1 MRFRRFL
8 SGLLSAAL
16 VVGLLVLPP
25 ASAAGT
31 SGFTDIA
38 DARTA
43 DAAEMLRLLGVV
55 DGTGGTSF
63 KPGGTLTRA
72 EFCKMTVEIMGR
84 GDEEPAQRSRTIF
97 TDVGPTYWA
106 RGYVNLASSI
116 TIGGGTGED
125 ASAGTRL
132 IMGVGD
138 GTFQPNRA
146 ITYGEAVTILMR
158 VLGYSDG
165 DVATGTNWYDG
176 YVGLGQSSGLADG
189 LTISGGD
196 NITRGQAAILFYNLL
211 FTESKGGDQIYL
223 TTLGGSLE
231 NNAIILSTNAT
242 ADDGTTGSVLT
253 TSGTYK
259 TDRATFDETL
269 NGTRGQLVLD
279 KEKKL
284 LAVLPEE
291 GSTLRSVT
299 VMGTPEANAI
309 PVLGDETI
317 SVTLQTPVYKSD
329 SQSADTYENV
339 WTSLRSGT
347 PLKLCFNGSGQLD
360 YIYMSAGGA
369 VVSDDNV
376 LVAKNKPSGTSNPF
390 ASLSDGK
397 TPQIFKNGIPA
408 DLTDLRQYDVGTYD
422 AGSNTLFVS
431 DLKLTGLYENAY
443 PNSNAPSTVTVMGAE
458 FSVLPSAIPDLAQFK
473 VGDRMTLLLT
483 TTGQVAG
490 AVSTDV
496 AKSNAVGVAKVTAG
510 GEGSDGTAEITLLD
524 GLITLKGSTTGSEKL
539 NGYLVTV
546 SSGRRGYLT
555 LSRVNG
561 KGASG
566 ILNLTTGRVGTKA
579 LSEGARFFEQVG
591 NGELVEIERSD
602 ITVDTVP
609 ANKITYVGYDWAG
622 RVDKLVLDDVTGD
635 RYDYGMIYYRPAG
648 PQDVEDAVPDPDT
661 GKVPQT
667 YQNGEIRVTNG
678 ATGEGGISYVVGS
691 VEGAKSGR
699 YGGIAGSLDT
709 LNGKHRLAGYVPLT
723 SADGIRRSQI
733 DTSTMVLTTNEMVLP
748 ISSQVQ
754 IYSEATGGWY
764 TVSKDASAKDNLERA
779 LAFSNDMTVYY
790 DRTPGEGGKVRIIV
804 LE

>member
-84 GDEEPAQRSRTIF
+84 GGEEPAQRSRTIF

-176 YVGLGQSSGLADG
+176 YVGLGQSSGLANG

-648 PQDVEDAVPDPDT
+648 PQDVENAPDT

-678 ATGEGGISYVVGS
+678 SGQQSYVVGS

-733 DTSTMVLTTNEMVLP
+733 DTSTMMLTTNEMVLP

>member
-63 KPGGTLTRA
+63 KPGGTLSRA

-125 ASAGTRL
+125 APAGTRL

-138 GTFQPNRA
+138 GTFQPNRP

-458 FSVLPSAIPDLAQFK
+458 LNVLPSAIPDLAQFK

-539 NGYLVTV
+539 NGCLVTV
-546 SSGRRGYLT
+546 SSGRRDYLS

-566 ILNLTTGRVGTKA
+566 ILNLTTNRVGTKA

-648 PQDVEDAVPDPDT
+648 PQDVENAVPDPDT

>member
-8 SGLLSAAL
+8 SGLLTAAL

-648 PQDVEDAVPDPDT
+648 PQDVENAVPDPDT

-678 ATGEGGISYVVGS
+678 SGQQSYVVGS

>member
-63 KPGGTLTRA
+63 KPGGTLSRA

-84 GDEEPAQRSRTIF
+84 GGEEPAQRSRTIF

-678 ATGEGGISYVVGS
+678 SGQQSYVVGS

>member
-63 KPGGTLTRA
+63 KPGGTLSRA

-211 FTESKGGDQIYL
+211 FTGSKGGDQIYL

-309 PVLGDETI
+309 PILGDETI

-329 SQSADTYENV
+329 SQSADTYEHV

-390 ASLSDGK
+390 ASLSGGK

-458 FSVLPSAIPDLAQFK
+458 LNVLPSAIPDLAQFK

-524 GLITLKGSTTGSEKL
+524 GLITLKGHTTGSEKL
-539 NGYLVTV
+539 NGCLVTV
-546 SSGRRGYLT
+546 SSGRRDYLS

-566 ILNLTTGRVGTKA
+566 ILNLTTNRVGTKA

-635 RYDYGMIYYRPAG
+635 RYQYGDIYYQAAG
-648 PQDVEDAVPDPDT
+648 MQETDNADGTVSSA
-661 GKVPQT
+661 
-667 YQNGEIRVTNG
+667 YQNGTIRVING
-678 ATGEGGISYVVGS
+678 TTGPGGLSCVVGT
-691 VEGAKSGR
+691 VPEAQGKR
-699 YGGIAGSLDT
+699 IGGIAQSLDT
-709 LNGKHRLAGYVPLT
+709 LNGQHRLAGFMPLT

>member
-8 SGLLSAAL
+8 SGLLTAAL

-63 KPGGTLTRA
+63 KPNGTLTRA

-422 AGSNTLFVS
+422 AGSNTLFAS

-648 PQDVEDAVPDPDT
+648 PQDVENAVPDPDT

-678 ATGEGGISYVVGS
+678 SGQQSYVVGS

-733 DTSTMVLTTNEMVLP
+733 DTSTMMLTTNEMVLP

>member
-125 ASAGTRL
+125 APAGTRL

-138 GTFQPNRA
+138 GTFQPNRP

-648 PQDVEDAVPDPDT
+648 PQDVENAVPDPDT

-678 ATGEGGISYVVGS
+678 SGQQSYVVGS

-733 DTSTMVLTTNEMVLP
+733 DTSTMMLTTNEMVLP

>member
-63 KPGGTLTRA
+63 KPGGTLSRA

-84 GDEEPAQRSRTIF
+84 GGEEPAQRSRTIF

-648 PQDVEDAVPDPDT
+648 PQDVENAVPDPDT

-678 ATGEGGISYVVGS
+678 SGQQSYVVGS

>member
-63 KPGGTLTRA
+63 KPGGTLSRA

-138 GTFQPNRA
+138 GTFQPNRP

-648 PQDVEDAVPDPDT
+648 PQDVENAVPDPDT

-678 ATGEGGISYVVGS
+678 SGQQSYVVGS

>member
-458 FSVLPSAIPDLAQFK
+458 LNVLPSAIPDLAQFK

-648 PQDVEDAVPDPDT
+648 PQDVENAVPDPDT

>member
-8 SGLLSAAL
+8 SGLLTAAL
-16 VVGLLVLPP
+16 VAGLLVLPP

-84 GDEEPAQRSRTIF
+84 GGEEPAQRSRTIF

-648 PQDVEDAVPDPDT
+648 PQDVENAVPDPDT

-678 ATGEGGISYVVGS
+678 SGQQSYVVGS

>member
-8 SGLLSAAL
+8 SGLLTAAL

-84 GDEEPAQRSRTIF
+84 GGEEPAQRSRTIF

-678 ATGEGGISYVVGS
+678 SGQQSYVVGS

-733 DTSTMVLTTNEMVLP
+733 DTSAMVLTTNEMVLP

>member
-8 SGLLSAAL
+8 SGLLTAAL

-63 KPGGTLTRA
+63 KPNGTLTRA

-648 PQDVEDAVPDPDT
+648 PQDVEDAADT

-678 ATGEGGISYVVGS
+678 SGQQSYVVGS

>member
-259 TDRATFDETL
+259 TERATFDETL

-678 ATGEGGISYVVGS
+678 SGQQSYVVGS

-733 DTSTMVLTTNEMVLP
+733 DTSTMMLTTNEMVLP

>member
-176 YVGLGQSSGLADG
+176 YVGLSQSSGLADG

-648 PQDVEDAVPDPDT
+648 PQDVENAVPDPDT

-678 ATGEGGISYVVGS
+678 SGQQSYVVGS

>member
-329 SQSADTYENV
+329 SQSADTYEHV

-678 ATGEGGISYVVGS
+678 SGQQSYVVGS

>member
-84 GDEEPAQRSRTIF
+84 GGEEPAQRSRTIF

-648 PQDVEDAVPDPDT
+648 PQDVENAVPDPDT

-678 ATGEGGISYVVGS
+678 SGQQSYVVGS

-733 DTSTMVLTTNEMVLP
+733 DTSAMVLTTNEMVLP

-804 LE
+804 LK

>member
-63 KPGGTLTRA
+63 KPGGTLSRA

-84 GDEEPAQRSRTIF
+84 GGEEPAQRSRTIF

-138 GTFQPNRA
+138 GTFQPNRP

-329 SQSADTYENV
+329 SQSADTYEHV

-390 ASLSDGK
+390 ASLSGGK

>member
-524 GLITLKGSTTGSEKL
+524 GLITLKGSTTGSERL

-678 ATGEGGISYVVGS
+678 SGQQSYVVGS

-733 DTSTMVLTTNEMVLP
+733 DTSTMMLTTNEMVLP

>member
-1 MRFRRFL
+1 MRLKRL
-8 SGLLSAAL
+8 ISCLLSAAL
-16 VVGLLVLPP
+16 LAGLLVFPP
-25 ASAAGT
+25 ASA
-31 SGFTDIA
+31 SGSGGFSDIS
-38 DARTA
+38 DSTVA

-84 GDEEPAQRSRTIF
+84 GAEEPAQRNRTIF

-211 FTESKGGDQIYL
+211 FTGSKGGDQIYL

-678 ATGEGGISYVVGS
+678 SGQQSYVVGS

>member
-8 SGLLSAAL
+8 SGLLTAAL

-63 KPGGTLTRA
+63 KPNGTLTRA

-648 PQDVEDAVPDPDT
+648 PQDVENAVPDPDT

-678 ATGEGGISYVVGS
+678 SGQQSYVVGS

>member
-176 YVGLGQSSGLADG
+176 YVGLGQSSGLANG

-648 PQDVEDAVPDPDT
+648 PQDVEDAADT

-678 ATGEGGISYVVGS
+678 SGQQSYVVGS

>member
-648 PQDVEDAVPDPDT
+648 PQDVENAADT

-678 ATGEGGISYVVGS
+678 SGQQSYVVGS

-733 DTSTMVLTTNEMVLP
+733 DTSTMMLTTNEMVLP

>member
-176 YVGLGQSSGLADG
+176 YVGLGQSSGLANG

-648 PQDVEDAVPDPDT
+648 PQDVENAVPDPDT

-678 ATGEGGISYVVGS
+678 SGQQSYVVGS

-733 DTSTMVLTTNEMVLP
+733 DTSTMMLTTNEMVLP

>member
-8 SGLLSAAL
+8 SGLLTAAL

-176 YVGLGQSSGLADG
+176 YVGLGQSSGLANG

-648 PQDVEDAVPDPDT
+648 PQDVEDAADT

-678 ATGEGGISYVVGS
+678 SGQQSYVVGS

>member
-84 GDEEPAQRSRTIF
+84 GGEEPAQRSRTIF

-138 GTFQPNRA
+138 GTFQPNRP

-648 PQDVEDAVPDPDT
+648 PQDVENAPDT

-678 ATGEGGISYVVGS
+678 SGQQSYVVGS

-733 DTSTMVLTTNEMVLP
+733 DTSTMMLTTNEMVLP

>member
-8 SGLLSAAL
+8 SGLLTAAL
-16 VVGLLVLPP
+16 VVGLLVLPQ
-25 ASAAGT
+25 ATAAGG

-38 DARTA
+38 DAHTA

-63 KPGGTLTRA
+63 NPGGTLSRA

-97 TDVGPTYWA
+97 TDVGPTFWA

-165 DVATGTNWYDG
+165 DVATGANWYDG
-176 YVGLGQSSGLADG
+176 YVGLAQSSGLADG
-189 LTISGGD
+189 LTISGGA
-196 NITRGQAAILFYNLL
+196 NLTRGQAAILFYNLL

-231 NNAIILSTNAT
+231 DNAIILSTNAT

-291 GSTLRSVT
+291 GATIRSVT

-329 SQSADTYENV
+329 SQSADTYEHV

-347 PLKLCFNGSGQLD
+347 PLKLCFNGSGQLE

-369 VVSDDNV
+369 AAGDDNV
-376 LVAKNKPSGTSNPF
+376 LVAKNKPNGTTNPF
-390 ASLSDGK
+390 ASLSGGK
-397 TPQIFKNGIPA
+397 TPQIYKNGIPA

-431 DLKLTGLYENAY
+431 DAKLTGLYENAY
-443 PNSNAPSTVTVMGAE
+443 PNSNAPSTVTVLGAE
-458 FSVLPSAIPDLAQFK
+458 FTVLPSAIPDLAQFK

-490 AVSTDV
+490 AVPTDV
-496 AKSNAVGVAKVTAG
+496 AKSNTVGVARVTAG
-510 GEGSDGTAEITLLD
+510 ADGADGTAEITLLD
-524 GLITLKGSTTGSEKL
+524 GLITLKGSTTASEKL

-546 SSGRRGYLT
+546 SSGRRGYLS
-555 LSRVNG
+555 LNRVNG
-561 KGASG
+561 KGANG
-566 ILNLTTGRVGTKA
+566 VLNLTTDRVGTRQ
-579 LSEGARFFEQVG
+579 LSPGARFFEQVG
-591 NGELVEIERSD
+591 NSALTEIDRED
-602 ITVDTVP
+602 IALDIVP

-635 RYDYGMIYYRPAG
+635 RYQYGDLYYQAAG
-648 PQDVEDAVPDPDT
+648 MQETDNGDGTASS
-661 GKVPQT
+661 T
-667 YQNGEIRVTNG
+667 YQNGTIRVVNG
-678 ATGEGGISYVVGS
+678 STGPGGVSCVVGTVPEAQGKRIGGIVQ
-691 VEGAKSGR
+691 
-699 YGGIAGSLDT
+699 SLDT
-709 LNGKHRLAGYVPLT
+709 LNGQSRLAGFMPLT

-733 DTSTMVLTTNEMVLP
+733 DTATMTLTTNEMVLP
-748 ISSQVQ
+748 ISEQVQ

-764 TVSKDASAKDNLERA
+764 AVNGETTAKENLELA

>member
-63 KPGGTLTRA
+63 KPGGTLSRA

-138 GTFQPNRA
+138 GTFQPNRP

-165 DVATGTNWYDG
+165 DVATGSNWYDG

-458 FSVLPSAIPDLAQFK
+458 LNVLPSAIPDLAQFK

-539 NGYLVTV
+539 NGCLVTV
-546 SSGRRGYLT
+546 SSGRRDYLS

-648 PQDVEDAVPDPDT
+648 PQDVENAVPDPDT

-678 ATGEGGISYVVGS
+678 SGQQSYVVGS

>member
-84 GDEEPAQRSRTIF
+84 GGEEPAQRSRTIF

-138 GTFQPNRA
+138 GTFQPNRP

-566 ILNLTTGRVGTKA
+566 ILNLTTNRVGTKA

-648 PQDVEDAVPDPDT
+648 PQDVENAVPDPDT

-678 ATGEGGISYVVGS
+678 SGQQSYVVGS

>member
-8 SGLLSAAL
+8 SGLLTAAL

-84 GDEEPAQRSRTIF
+84 GGEEPAQRSRTIF

-211 FTESKGGDQIYL
+211 FTGSKGGDQIYL

-678 ATGEGGISYVVGS
+678 SGQQSYVVGS

>member
-8 SGLLSAAL
+8 SGLLTAAL
-16 VVGLLVLPP
+16 VAGLLVLPP

-84 GDEEPAQRSRTIF
+84 GGEEPAQRSRTIF

-309 PVLGDETI
+309 PILGDETI

-329 SQSADTYENV
+329 SQSADTYEHV

-369 VVSDDNV
+369 VISDDNV

-390 ASLSDGK
+390 ASLSGGK

-648 PQDVEDAVPDPDT
+648 PQDVENAVPDPDT

-678 ATGEGGISYVVGS
+678 SGQQSYVVGS

>member
-63 KPGGTLTRA
+63 NPGGTLSRA

-84 GDEEPAQRSRTIF
+84 GGEEPAQRSRTIF

-165 DVATGTNWYDG
+165 DVATGANWYDG
-176 YVGLGQSSGLADG
+176 YVGLAQSSGLADG

-648 PQDVEDAVPDPDT
+648 PQDVENAVPDPDT

-678 ATGEGGISYVVGS
+678 SGQQSYVVGS

>member
-8 SGLLSAAL
+8 SGLLTAAL

-31 SGFTDIA
+31 CGFTDIA

-390 ASLSDGK
+390 VSLSDGK

-678 ATGEGGISYVVGS
+678 SGQQSYVVGS

-733 DTSTMVLTTNEMVLP
+733 DTSTMMLTTNEMVLP

>member
-84 GDEEPAQRSRTIF
+84 GGEEPAQRSRTIF

-176 YVGLGQSSGLADG
+176 YVGLGQSSGLANG

-648 PQDVEDAVPDPDT
+648 PQDVENAVPDPDT

-678 ATGEGGISYVVGS
+678 SGQQSYVVGS

-733 DTSTMVLTTNEMVLP
+733 DTSTMMLTTNEMVLP

>member
-63 KPGGTLTRA
+63 KLGGTLTRA

-84 GDEEPAQRSRTIF
+84 GGEEPAQRSRTIF

-678 ATGEGGISYVVGS
+678 SGQQSYVVGS

-733 DTSTMVLTTNEMVLP
+733 DTSTMMLTTNEMVLP